1 MLKRSFASATL
12 LLTVVAGGL
21 VATSAPA
28 AAAPDFQLPFPCGTK
43 WRLNTW
49 DSTHAP
55 ALDIVREP
63 QSETEGS
70 LLVAPASG
78 TVKQS
83 YYHSNAGNMIQID
96 HGGGHF
102 TTYIHLQSRAV
113 SVGDR
118 VTQGQTIGRV
128 GHTGPTSNGSPHL
141 HYEQGYDANG
151 DGTVSWGDVDTERV
165 TARFGSKAY
174 GPAPGGEWR
183 NIESRNGC
191 KTNLF
196 GADFNSDGI
205 GDIFSETTG
214 TLTIWNGKGS
224 NNFATR
230 QEIGGGWS
238 AFSKPVAGD
247 FNNDGIS
254 DLAAIKNGS
263 TLYIWNGE
271 GGNEFGPAIEVGGG
285 WGAYDGTLTSLGDV
299 NKDGHDDIA
308 AIADGTL
315 YIWNGEG
322 GNEFGPAT
330 EIGPGWSAFSKPV
343 GGDFNNDG
351 IGDIAAIK
359 NGSTLYIWNGEG
371 GNEFGPATEVGG
383 GWGAYDGTLTSL
395 GDVNKDGH
403 DDIAAMADG
412 TLYIWNGEGG
422 NEFGPANAIG
432 PGWTPY
438 F

>member
-1 MLKRSFASATL
+1 M

-21 VATSAPA
+21 VAISAPA
-28 AAAPDFQLPFPCGTK
+28 AAAPNYQLPFPCGQK

-55 ALDIVREP
+55 AVDMVREP
-63 QSETEGS
+63 QSGTEGS

-78 TVKQS
+78 TVNQS
-83 YYHSNAGNMIQID
+83 YYHSNAGNMIQIN

-128 GHTGPTSNGSPHL
+128 GHTGPTSNGTPHL
-141 HYEQGYDANG
+141 HYEQGYDADG
-151 DGTVSWGDVDTERV
+151 DGSVSWGFEGAERV
-165 TARFGSKAY
+165 TARFDGKAY

-183 NIESRNGC
+183 NVESRNGC
-191 KTNLF
+191 SNTS
-196 GADFNSDGI
+196 GADFNADGI

-214 TLTIWNGKGS
+214 TLNIWNGKGS

-263 TLYIWNGE
+263 TLHIWNGE
-271 GGNEFGPAIEVGGG
+271 GGNKFGPAIEIGGG
-285 WGAYDGTLTSLGDV
+285 WAPYDGTLTSLGDV
-299 NKDGHDDIA
+299 NQDGHDDIA

-322 GNEFGPAT
+322 GNKFGSAVRV
-330 EIGPGWSAFSKPV
+330 GAGWSAFGKPV

-359 NGSTLYIWNGEG
+359 SGSTLYIWNGQG
-371 GNEFGPATEVGG
+371 GNEFGPAVEIGG
-383 GWGAYDGTLTSL
+383 GWAPYDGTLTSL
-395 GDVNKDGH
+395 GDVNRDGH
-403 DDIAAMADG
+403 DDIAAMTDG
-412 TLYIWNGEGG
+412 TLYVWNGEGG
-422 NEFGPANAIG
+422 NKFGPATAIG

>member
-1 MLKRSFASATL
+1 MLKRRFASAAM

-28 AAAPDFQLPFPCGTK
+28 AAAPNYQLPFPCGQK

-55 ALDIVREP
+55 SLDMVREP

-78 TVKQS
+78 TVNQS
-83 YYHSNAGNMIQID
+83 FYHDNAGNVIQIN

-128 GHTGPTSNGSPHL
+128 GHTGPTSNGTPHL
-141 HYEQGYDANG
+141 HFEQGYDANG
-151 DGTVSWGDVDTERV
+151 DGTVTWGFEGAERV
-165 TARFGSKAY
+165 TARFDGKAY

-183 NIESRNGC
+183 NVESRNGC
-191 KTNLF
+191 GNMF
-196 GADFNSDGI
+196 GADFNADGI
-205 GDIFSETTG
+205 GDIFSEATG
-214 TLTIWNGKGS
+214 TLNIWNGQGN

-263 TLYIWNGE
+263 TLNIWNGE
-271 GGNEFGPAIEVGGG
+271 GGNEFGAAVEIGGG
-285 WGAYDGTLTSLGDV
+285 WAPYDGTLTSLGDV

-308 AIADGTL
+308 AITDGTL
-315 YIWNGEG
+315 YVWNGKG
-322 GNEFGPAT
+322 GNAFGPAT
-330 EIGPGWSAFSKPV
+330 RVGGGWSAFSKPV

-371 GNEFGPATEVGG
+371 GNEFGAAVEIGG
-383 GWGAYDGTLTSL
+383 GWAPYDGTLTSL

-403 DDIAAMADG
+403 DDIAAMTDG
-412 TLYIWNGEGG
+412 TLYVWNGKGG
-422 NEFGPANAIG
+422 NAFGPATAIG